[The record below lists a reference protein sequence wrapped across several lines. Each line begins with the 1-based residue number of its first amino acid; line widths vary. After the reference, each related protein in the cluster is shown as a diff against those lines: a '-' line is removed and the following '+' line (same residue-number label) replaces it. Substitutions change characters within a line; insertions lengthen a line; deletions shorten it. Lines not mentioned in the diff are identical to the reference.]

1 MMRRW
6 LALGLVLSGAAAA
19 QAPLQQQEYLDA
31 VRSPD
36 LSAAAVAQAP
46 LQQQEYLEAVRPLNA
61 GRPQEAVPL
70 LTRFIEKTPQHAGAW
85 LDLAISECELGHAAE
100 AERLFAEI
108 EARFAPPPGILD
120 MIGSYRARGCT
131 PTLAGRRELALTLGR
146 GHDSNVNQGA
156 SNRFFSIGSGASLT
170 EWELG
175 ADYLPQADYYTLLG
189 GAYTHALD
197 ASGTLAVVQ
206 LRTLLHDTLG
216 AQDTTTLM
224 AGLERPWQAWGW
236 RGRGTAALGMVL
248 LGGQSYQRQVQ
259 LQLRAAPPLS
269 LPQGMDWYWTSGLNH
284 VQYPTRSN
292 YNASTLDLGTS
303 LGYAWAQSQSQSQSQ
318 ARLSLGALLDRGQAG
333 RPGGQRH
340 GWYGGLQLSTQASD
354 KLSGELGWTRQRWLG
369 QTVYA
374 PGLIDLVRNEDTRQL
389 RAAVLVAVRPQ
400 QSVQLEWRQVSN
412 RENISLFQYTSR
424 VLQLSWRW
432 DHS

>member
-1 MMRRW
+1 MMRASMALS
-6 LALGLVLSGAAAA
+6 LALSGAAGA
-19 QAPLQQQEYLDA
+19 QAPLPQQAQQEYLD
-31 VRSPD
+31 
-36 LSAAAVAQAP
+36 
-46 LQQQEYLEAVRPLNA
+46 AVRPLNA

-108 EARFAPPPGILD
+108 AARFAPPPGILD
-120 MIGSYRARGCT
+120 MIRSYRARGCLRT
-131 PTLAGRRELALTLGR
+131 FAPRRELALTLGR

-156 SNRFFSIGSGASLT
+156 SKRFFSIGSGSSLT

-175 ADYLPQADYYTLLG
+175 ADHLPQADYYTLLG

-197 ASGTLAVVQ
+197 ASGTLAFVQ
-206 LRTLLHDTLG
+206 LRTLLHDTLVG
-216 AQDTTTLM
+216 QDRMTLM

-236 RGRGTAALGMVL
+236 RGRATAAFGMVR
-248 LGGQSYQRQVQ
+248 LGAQTYQRQAQ

-269 LPQGMDWYWTSGLNH
+269 LPQGMDWYWTGGLNH
-284 VQYPTRSN
+284 VQYPARGN

-303 LGYAWAQSQSQSQSQ
+303 LGYAWAPSPSQVPSQVPSPSQVLRNQSQSQVQSQ
-318 ARLSLGALLDRGQAG
+318 VRLTLGALVDRGQVG
-333 RPGGQRH
+333 RPGGHRH
-340 GWYGGLQLSTQASD
+340 GWYGGLQLSAQASD

-369 QTVYA
+369 QTAYA
-374 PGLIDLVRNEDTRQL
+374 PGLIDLIRNEDTRQL
-389 RAAVLVAVRPQ
+389 RAAVLVALRPH
-400 QSVQLEWRQVSN
+400 QSMQLEWRQVSN

-424 VLQLSWRW
+424 VFQLSWRW